1 MRQFRFPRFAIFM
14 MVACF
19 LTILGAIGLAT
30 EMART
35 VQATYPGSLN
45 LETMWWAK
53 LPGLF
58 GTLFLMLAGVGAV
71 GYGVVF
77 LLRLSG
83 LHRLTSLD
91 PRRH

>member
-1 MRQFRFPRFAIFM
+1 MRQFRFPRSAIFM
-14 MVACF
+14 MIACF

-35 VQATYPGSLN
+35 VQATYPGSPN
-45 LETMWWAK
+45 LVANWWAK

-58 GTLFLMLAGVGAV
+58 ATLFLMLAAVGAV
-71 GYGVVF
+71 GYLVVYV
-77 LLRLSG
+77 LRLSG
-83 LHRLTSLD
+83 LHRLSTLD

>member
-1 MRQFRFPRFAIFM
+1 MRQFRFPRSAMFM

-30 EMART
+30 EMARN
-35 VQATYPGSLN
+35 VQATIPGSMN
-45 LETMWWAK
+45 LEAMWWAK

-71 GYGVVF
+71 GYAVVF